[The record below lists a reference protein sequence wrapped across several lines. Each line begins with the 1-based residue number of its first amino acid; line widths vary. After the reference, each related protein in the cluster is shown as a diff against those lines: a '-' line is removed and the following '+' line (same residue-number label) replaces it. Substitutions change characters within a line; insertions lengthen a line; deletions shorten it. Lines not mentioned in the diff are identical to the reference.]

1 VATTQEDKSMTIR
14 IAYPLALAGA
24 LALAACGGEKA
35 EQAATDQAAGEPTAA
50 SSEFVAENPTEPA
63 VPVNLPTTPMTN
75 APANGDASA
84 APAKQ

>member
-1 VATTQEDKSMTIR
+1 MIKR
-14 IAYPLALAGA
+14 IVYPLALAGA

-35 EQAATDQAAGEPTAA
+35 EQAASDQAAAEPTEA

-63 VPVNLPTTPMTN
+63 VPVNLPTTAMTN
-75 APANGDASA
+75 APASEAAPAASA